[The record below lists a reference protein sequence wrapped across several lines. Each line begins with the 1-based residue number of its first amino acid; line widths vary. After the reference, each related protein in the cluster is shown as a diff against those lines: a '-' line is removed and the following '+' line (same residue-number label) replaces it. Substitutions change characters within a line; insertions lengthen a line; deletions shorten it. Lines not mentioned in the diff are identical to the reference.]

1 MQSKVKLTHPETFSR
16 DGEPVDISLWLLRAS
31 FIPVTPTVV
40 PSCSRETIP
49 ALVAASASQE
59 ISGCGKHFEM

>member
-1 MQSKVKLTHPETFSR
+1 MQSKVRLTHPETFSR
-16 DGEPVDISLWLLRAS
+16 AGEPVDISLLLLCAS
-31 FIPVTPTVV
+31 FIPVAPTVV

-59 ISGCGKHFEM
+59 ISGCSKHFEM